1 MGLEGTVQDHA
12 HKKQDPPVLWGQGEL
27 TFSGPCLRRADSYQS
42 EEKFASMGWGAGGPE
57 WKQRESRVEFSS
69 QGEVTDGSR

>member
-1 MGLEGTVQDHA
+1 MGLEGTVQDHT

-27 TFSGPCLRRADSYQS
+27 AFSGPCLRRADSYQS

-57 WKQRESRVEFSS
+57 
-69 QGEVTDGSR
+69 